1 MTPVAIPF
9 GIGQYHSRFVIKF
22 RKTGGDNTDDTFV
35 PVLIIGYYGSLC
47 LDYSDIIFDKTVSL
61 WVICLSSSFPV
72 AVILID
78 ILPFFISVMQIA
90 AYKKIN
96 SLHTALHSS

>member
-1 MTPVAIPF
+1 M
-9 GIGQYHSRFVIKF
+9 
-22 RKTGGDNTDDTFV
+22 
-35 PVLIIGYYGSLC
+35 PVLIIDYYGSLA
-47 LDYSDIIFDKTVSL
+47 LDYSDIIFDKTVGL
-61 WVICLSSSFPV
+61 LCNLFVKFFPV

-78 ILPFFISVMQIA
+78 ILPFLISVMQIA